1 MIAMNYSDM
10 IGWLTDRIAHFE
22 VEPDVELISV
32 FFWYDNRKYKA
43 VYASSEEQSLQA
55 IYVVETTNDTQ
66 S

>member
-1 MIAMNYSDM
+1 MIAISYTAM
-10 IGWLTDRIAHFE
+10 IHWLTDQVIRFE

-32 FFWYDNRKYKA
+32 SFWYDNRKYKA

-55 IYVVETTNDTQ
+55 TYVTGTTNDTQ